1 MYTQLVGKHACLLN
15 KGNCWLNVLYSNL
28 FINYDQLFTHQQNI
42 HLLNI
47 SIAFSLGSISTFG

>member
-1 MYTQLVGKHACLLN
+1 MLISLLN

-28 FINYDQLFTHQQNI
+28 FINYDHLFTHQQNI